1 MKDMIGKIYCEDCLE
16 TMKRMADKSIDL
28 VLTDPPYGIGISSN
42 PVRQKHT
49 KKEWDNNIPM
59 DLIFNDNFLVDKMKG
74 YILKSMNEINNS
86 IKTETITLI
95 ISCICFKY

>member
-1 MKDMIGKIYCEDCLE
+1 
-16 TMKRMADKSIDL
+16 
-28 VLTDPPYGIGISSN
+28 
-42 PVRQKHT
+42 
-49 KKEWDNNIPM
+49 M